1 MANET
6 ITFDLDADHD
16 WTANKRRL
24 EKAMLERAVE
34 LHGNNY
40 AATGRYLGI
49 TKVAVHHAMRRH
61 GLYLS
66 GPERGMNSGRHD
78 QGPAVDRE
86 QLIEALRKC
95 DGSTGG
101 ASALLGVSRHTIW
114 KMCRRYGVDS
124 RQMRKGAHARRLEEL
139 IEKHMRAGE
148 ALKKQVTGC

>member
-49 TKVAVHHAMRRH
+49 TKVAARAR
-61 GLYLS
+61 
-66 GPERGMNSGRHD
+66 
-78 QGPAVDRE
+78 
-86 QLIEALRKC
+86 C
-95 DGSTGG
+95 W
-101 ASALLGVSRHTIW
+101 VSRATRFG
-114 KMCRRYGVDS
+114 KCAVATASTRDRCG
-124 RQMRKGAHARRLEEL
+124 
-139 IEKHMRAGE
+139 RAPTRD
-148 ALKKQVTGC
+148 AWRS